1 MTDLETGSVD
11 QEFVSDFTIAARTRM
26 TLLVNN
32 AADQTITVKR
42 LNEAVIEGDPRRILL
57 RPTPGTI
64 TRSTLGWDLLA
75 AMGKS
80 TAVLNAH
87 RPGAAGWDLAAAWM
101 TGYGVTDVI
110 VDRAHLLS
118 PELVQDLVDIGH
130 RATARVWLIYNS
142 TTALAERMRSHAE
155 GSGFTRVLE
164 PHQMVFEFPADVWW
178 PHPDEVGRKN
188 MATWDVPSI
197 RRQWTY
203 MPDADFLTFLA
214 DARRGMNIEEFALAE
229 RYYWHAFE
237 RTEAWLDK
245 HLPDGRP
252 SFGPELAAWLRD
264 VQIGPVP
271 YGHIAQIVLR
281 GTQAALFNAGV
292 FLRWDRAHLGPNP
305 GNALC
310 GNLAGGST
318 LTQLVSTEAA
328 AAAALSLHL
337 NLGPFYFD
345 AWRLADVEPDAS
357 ILHPPPT
364 SPPAPVRYLEF
375 SDLRTPVR
383 HASNVAEIPCHL
395 PVLVPRTIR
404 PLIAAHVAARR
415 QAGAG
420 DHSQL
425 FTHPSGKRVYARLRN
440 TINTALAQLN
450 YREPPWLH
458 ADDCRFGADVG
469 LVPRTQ
475 GWLIER
481 GLSVHLAKQAG
492 LT

>member
-1 MTDLETGSVD
+1 MTDPEALPRDE
-11 QEFVSDFTIAARTRM
+11 EFVSDFAIAARTRM

-32 AADQTITVKR
+32 AADQQITVNR
-42 LNEAVIEGDPRRILL
+42 LNAAVIEGDPRRILL

-64 TRSTLGWDLLA
+64 TRSTLSWDLLA

-80 TAVLNAH
+80 TAILNAH
-87 RPGAAGWDLAAAWM
+87 RPGPAGWDLAAAWM

-110 VDRAHLLS
+110 VDRAHLLN
-118 PELVQDLVDIGH
+118 PELVQDLVAIGH
-130 RATARVWLIYNS
+130 QAVARVWLIYS
-142 TTALAERMRSHAE
+142 SPTALAERMRSYTE

-164 PHQMVFEFPADVWW
+164 PNQMSFDFPADVWW

-188 MATWDVPSI
+188 MAMWEVPKI
-197 RRQWTY
+197 RRQWTHL
-203 MPDADFLTFLA
+203 PDADFPTFLA
-214 DARRGMNIEEFALAE
+214 AARRGMPADQFELAE

-237 RTEAWLDK
+237 RTEAWLDN

-252 SFGPELAAWLRD
+252 GFGAELAAWLRD
-264 VQIGPVP
+264 VQLGPVP
-271 YGHIAQIVLR
+271 YGQVAQIVLR

-292 FLRWDRAHLGPNP
+292 FLRWDRDRLGPNP

-318 LTQLVSTEAA
+318 LTELVGTEAA

-345 AWRLADVEPDAS
+345 AWRLADVEPDGS
-357 ILHPPPT
+357 ILHPPPV

-383 HASNVAEIPCHL
+383 PNSNVTEIPCHL

-404 PLIAAHVAARR
+404 PLIAAHAAWRR
-415 QAGAG
+415 YSGAG
-420 DHSQL
+420 DQSQL
-425 FTHPSGKRVYARLRN
+425 FTHPQGKRVYARLRN

-458 ADDCRFGADVG
+458 SDPCRHGADDG

-481 GLSVHLAKQAG
+481 GLSVHLAKTAG
-492 LT
+492 LG

>member
-1 MTDLETGSVD
+1 MTDLEALPVD
-11 QEFVSDFTIAARTRM
+11 EEFVSDFAIAARTRM

-32 AADQTITVKR
+32 AADQQITVKR
-42 LNEAVIEGDPRRILL
+42 LNTAVIEGDPRRILL

-64 TRSTLGWDLLA
+64 TRSTLAWDLLA

-80 TAVLNAH
+80 TAILNAKG
-87 RPGAAGWDLAAAWM
+87 PGPGGWRLASAWM

-110 VDRAHLLS
+110 VDRAHLLN
-118 PELVQDLVDIGH
+118 PDLVQDLVNIGH
-130 RATARVWLIYNS
+130 QAVARVWLIYS
-142 TTALAERMRSHAE
+142 SPTALEERMRSYTE

-164 PHQMVFEFPADVWW
+164 PNQMSFEFPADIWW

-188 MATWDVPSI
+188 MATWEVPKI
-197 RRQWTY
+197 RRLWTHL
-203 MPDADFLTFLA
+203 PDADFPTFLA
-214 DARRGMNIEEFALAE
+214 TARRSMDSEEFELAE

-237 RTEAWLDK
+237 RTEAWLDN
-245 HLPDGRP
+245 HLPDGQP
-252 SFGPELAAWLRD
+252 GFGPELAAWLRD

-271 YGHIAQIVLR
+271 YGQIAQIVLR
-281 GTQAALFNAGV
+281 GTQAGLFNAGV
-292 FLRWDRAHLGPNP
+292 FLRWDRARLGPNP

-318 LTQLVSTEAA
+318 LTQLVETEAA

-337 NLGPFYFD
+337 NVGPFYFD
-345 AWRLADVEPDAS
+345 AWRLADVEPDGS

-364 SPPAPVRYLEF
+364 SPPSPVRYLESNAF
-375 SDLRTPVR
+375 GTPVS
-383 HASNVAEIPCHL
+383 HSSNVAEVPCHL

-404 PLIAAHVAARR
+404 PLIAAHLAWRR
-415 QAGAG
+415 YGGAG
-420 DHSQL
+420 DRDQL
-425 FTHPSGKRVYARLRN
+425 FTHPHGKRVYARLRN
-440 TINTALAQLN
+440 TINTSLAQLN

-458 ADDCRFGADVG
+458 PDPCRHGADDG

-481 GLSVHLAKQAG
+481 GLSVHLAKTAG
-492 LT
+492 LR